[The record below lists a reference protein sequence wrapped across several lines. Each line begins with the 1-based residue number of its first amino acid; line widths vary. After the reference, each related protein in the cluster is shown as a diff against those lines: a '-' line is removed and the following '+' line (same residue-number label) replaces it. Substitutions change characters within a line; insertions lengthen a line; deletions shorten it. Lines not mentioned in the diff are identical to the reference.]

1 MILLDTVV
9 EVLVLPVQHLATDDP
24 ANGLLVGWVLVC
36 GQTPSVQS
44 GTPSCGWSRD

>member
-36 GQTPSVQS
+36 GQT
-44 GTPSCGWSRD
+44 